1 MSPPPDVFG
10 VPRVAGGYSAVMDA
24 ALDAF
29 LTYLALERG
38 HSPHTVEAYARDLR
52 RFAEFLGDG
61 APIDGFARPRVE
73 AWVAWLRDEVGLS
86 ARSAARA
93 LSALK
98 TFCKFLIRERFRLDD
113 PTALVPSPRPSRPLP
128 VVLSETSAADL
139 ATAPKGEDPRAVRDR
154 AMLELLYG
162 AGLRVS
168 ELVTLEIGDV
178 SLDGGVVRARGKGQK
193 TRLVPVGEEAL
204 AALRAWLSGP
214 RGELIDRAT
223 RRGLR
228 RVPSALFVTSRGR
241 GMTRQAMWKNLKR
254 YAAQVGIDPHVSP
267 HKLRHSFAT
276 HLLDHGADLRS
287 VQAMLGHADIAT
299 TQIYT
304 HVTRRSLRA
313 AYDAGHPLAREED

>member
-1 MSPPPDVFG
+1 
-10 VPRVAGGYSAVMDA
+10 MDE
-24 ALDAF
+24 ALDGF
-29 LTYLALERG
+29 LTHLALERG
-38 HSPHTVEAYARDLR
+38 HSRHTVEAYARDLR
-52 RFAEFLGDG
+52 RFVEYAGDG
-61 APIDGFARPRVE
+61 VAVAGFTRADVE
-73 AWVAWLRDEVGLS
+73 GWVAWLRDERELS

-93 LSALK
+93 LSALRS
-98 TFCKFLIRERFRLDD
+98 FCKYLIRERLRGDD

-128 VVLSETSAADL
+128 VVLSEAGAADL
-139 ATAPKGEDPRAVRDR
+139 AMAPEGADPRAVRDR

-168 ELVTLEIGDV
+168 ELVHLELGDV
-178 SLDGGVVRARGKGQK
+178 SLDSGVVRARGKGEK

-204 AALRAWLSGP
+204 EALRAWLSGP
-214 RGELIDRAT
+214 RAELVDRAT
-223 RRGLR
+223 RRGLKR
-228 RVPSALFVTSRGR
+228 LPSALFVTSRGR

-254 YAAQVGIDPHVSP
+254 YAAQVGVDPKASP

-304 HVTRRSLRA
+304 HVTRRALRA
-313 AYDAGHPLAREED
+313 AYDEGHPLAREDG